1 MTNPSRTQAVFLLLM
16 FVALSAA
23 LTWLAFRDPS
33 LSRIREAG
41 VIRIGYSVEAPYA
54 FLKPDGEVTGESPE
68 VARRIVERLDIPH
81 IEWRYVKFSSLI
93 DELEAGRIDVIA
105 AGMFITPERARR
117 VRFSEPTFHVR
128 QALLVRKGNPLSLHS
143 YEQAR
148 QRPGTRIAVL
158 SGSMEEQLLQRMDY
172 PKERLVAV
180 PDARAGRVAVEAGSA
195 DGLALSSPT
204 LNRIM
209 TERRE
214 SRLEIAEPFAQP
226 PPATTGRLGY
236 GAFVFRKKDETLQ
249 AAWNEAQK
257 GFIGSPGH
265 VQLLRNFGFTEAELP
280 GSVTTAEV
288 LSP

>member
-1 MTNPSRTQAVFLLLM
+1 LP
-16 FVALSAA
+16 AA
-23 LTWLAFRDPS
+23 LILATLFLWLQDRDPS
-33 LSRIREAG
+33 LSQIREAG

-68 VARRIVERLDIPH
+68 VARRIVERLGIPRV
-81 IEWRYVKFSSLI
+81 EWRYAKFSSLI

-128 QALLVRKGNPLSLHS
+128 QALLVCKGNPLDLHS
-143 YEQAR
+143 YTQALKT
-148 QRPGTRIAVL
+148 PGTRIAVL
-158 SGSMEEQLLQRMDY
+158 SGSVEEQMLRRMNY
-172 PKERLVAV
+172 PMERLVAV
-180 PDARAGRVAVEAGSA
+180 PDARSGSVAVESGRA

-204 LNRIM
+204 LHRIV
-209 TERRE
+209 TEKRNDRI
-214 SRLEIAEPFAQP
+214 EIADPFVQP
-226 PPATTGRLGY
+226 LPAISGRLGY
-236 GAFVFRKKDETLQ
+236 GAFVFRKKDEVFQ

-257 GFIGSPGH
+257 DFIGSPDH
-265 VQLLRNFGFTEAELP
+265 LQILKSFGFTEAEVP